1 MIDLFNVLDEYERIK
16 KPSILYPD
24 KKEFERALE
33 PYTINQLY
41 EILNTLIDME
51 EYDYCSIVQKRL
63 DYLEQ
68 IKYK

>member
-24 KKEFERALE
+24 KKEYEQELQH
-33 PYTINQLY
+33 YTIGQLY

-51 EYDYCSIVQKRL
+51 EYDYCVLVQKRL
-63 DYLEQ
+63 DHLEQ